1 MRELQVRLHK
11 QNAAHQIMVLE
22 LHVWGPAF
30 SLPSI
35 EAECIATTAYC
46 QRVIPKGEWSLVAEH
61 NPSVGTKESL
71 PILFDDGVA
80 TATGFEDIVA
90 YLRNHPAV
98 TSDLDASLT
107 SRQQTDRTAFITLLQ
122 STATPLIDLS
132 LYVSAENYNTTTSA
146 AYTAILPWYANYTV
160 PPKRRDLARARTAHM
175 GLSSLDVDMTAEEG
189 FAPGRGTASS
199 EYEAAKRAA
208 GIPTES
214 QPKNLNMGRG
224 KGLGGLLGG
233 RVYAARFRLDALSGE
248 LLDPLSDLLG
258 KHEYLFCTEQ
268 PSSLDCLAF
277 GYLSLLF
284 YPALPQAWLKET
296 IQTKYPPIAA
306 YLHRL
311 RTAFFQDEEISPG
324 IVWSVSTGALE
335 NNKNA
340 LLPWAPRSQNFATSA
355 LAGAREL
362 VGNIPVISSVW
373 KRHRIDV
380 SKPLELS
387 KRARSELPS
396 PLFVNTLLGSR
407 APTASQIQSPP
418 PPSSSTKT
426 GRFFGKAN
434 IGHTFRHKSA
444 GAFGPDLAKKLSQLV
459 KMEKNVMRS
468 MELVSRERME
478 VAQQLSIWGEACDD
492 DVSDVTDKLGVLIYE
507 IGELEDQ
514 YVDRYDQYRVTI
526 KSIRNIEASVQPS
539 RDRKQKITDQIAQ
552 LKYKEPNSPKIVVLE
567 QELVRAEAESL
578 VAEAQLSNITR
589 EKLKAAFTYQ
599 FDAMREHC
607 EKLAIIAGYGKH
619 LLELVDDT
627 PVTPGETR
635 QAYDGYEASKAIIQ
649 DCEDALTN
657 WVAQNASVS
666 SKLSQ
671 RSRTLSQRRRNQT
684 RNRGEGVDL
693 SGQDQLLD
701 DNRESGLWI
710 PASEH
715 QDNGYEDR
723 DDLDDDV
730 NSTIASEQRG
740 REDERP
746 IAA

>member
-1 MRELQVRLHK
+1 
-11 QNAAHQIMVLE
+11 MVFQ

-30 SLPSI
+30 GLPSI
-35 EAECIATTAYC
+35 EPECIATIAYC
-46 QRVIPKGEWSLVAEH
+46 QRVIPRGQWGLVSALH
-61 NPSVGTKESL
+61 AAVGVAGSL
-71 PILFDDGVA
+71 PILFEDGVA
-80 TATGFEDIVA
+80 TADGFEDIVA

-98 TSDLDASLT
+98 ADLDADLS
-107 SRQQTDRTAFITLLQ
+107 SRQQTDKTAFIAFLQ
-122 STATPLIDLS
+122 SVATPLIDLS
-132 LYVSAENYNTTTSA
+132 LYVSAENYNQATSS

-175 GLSSLDVDMTAEEG
+175 GLSSLDIDATADEG

-208 GIPTES
+208 GIPTDGPPS
-214 QPKNLNMGRG
+214 VLRMGRG
-224 KGLGGLLGG
+224 KGIGGFLGAP
-233 RVYAARFRLDALSGE
+233 VYAARFKLDALSNE
-248 LLDPLSDLLG
+248 LLEPLADLLG
-258 KHEYLFCTEQ
+258 KKQYLLHEGR

-277 GYLSLLF
+277 GYLSMLY
-284 YPALPQAWLKET
+284 YPAVPQAWLKET
-296 IQTKYPPIAA
+296 IQTKFPRVASYIGA
-306 YLHRL
+306 L
-311 RTAFFQDEEISPG
+311 RKEFFSKEETYAPD
-324 IVWSVSTGALE
+324 VWSISAGNMHE
-335 NNKNA
+335 KSSQI
-340 LLPWAPRSQNFATSA
+340 LPWKPNPQTLSNKASVAAREMFGNIPLISA
-355 LAGAREL
+355 LARRTT
-362 VGNIPVISSVW
+362 VVDSNSSQ
-373 KRHRIDV
+373 V
-380 SKPLELS
+380 SVTNQSSLPM
-387 KRARSELPS
+387 RS
-396 PLFVNTLLGSR
+396 SR
-407 APTASQIQSPP
+407 APTASQIQNPP
-418 PPSSSTKT
+418 PPSSSTKS

-619 LLELVDDT
+619 LLELIDDN

-657 WVAQNASVS
+657 WVSQNASVS

-671 RSRTLSQRRRNQT
+671 RSRTLSQRRRNAT
-684 RNRGEGVDL
+684 RRGDGVDL
-693 SGQDQLLD
+693 SGQDQPL

-715 QDNGYEDR
+715 QGNGGYEDR
-723 DDLDDDV
+723 DDLDDDI

-740 REDERP
+740 REEERP